1 MNLEKLNLTLDNL
14 DDYKEE
20 KRIDIIRQLATKY
33 GLVETELVWNKSEI
47 YGKGL
52 VFGFTQADINVFD
65 WCLRFNTKNSFV
77 EIAYKLIINNG
88 KVCAYKFKN
97 LSDIETI
104 DKQLDFLIKKRKQLL
119 QQIKFNQI
127 NEDFK

>member
-1 MNLEKLNLTLDNL
+1 MILYDLQ
-14 DDYKEE
+14 DYKEE

-33 GLVETELVWNKSEI
+33 GLVEKELVWDKSEI

-52 VFGFTQADINVFD
+52 VYGFTQADINVFD
-65 WCLRFNTKNSFV
+65 WCLRLNTKNSFV
-77 EIAYKLIINNG
+77 EIIYELVINNG
-88 KVCAYKFKN
+88 KICAYKYKN